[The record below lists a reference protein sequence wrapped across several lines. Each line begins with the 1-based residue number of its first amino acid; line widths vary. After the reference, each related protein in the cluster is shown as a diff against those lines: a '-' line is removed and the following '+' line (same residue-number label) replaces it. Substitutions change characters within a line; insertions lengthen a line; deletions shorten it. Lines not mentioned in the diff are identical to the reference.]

1 MRKSIVFVSIAI
13 IVVGMLTGLRLFASE
28 EPYDGSSSDD
38 GEQSVGKALMEMEH
52 ESDDR
57 VEQLRGEIEAGRLS
71 EADCQIEIEDM
82 VRAIFDNLS
91 RMEEGTGSYLNLA
104 YNCNV
109 IRKLGLGLEDR
120 QDMADAELEL
130 KRDNL
135 TRFTDKVFNYSL
147 DVSAKTEEKADYMQ
161 LSEWA
166 TEIEENLDQE
176 IGRYTDLLYAW
187 YREKGKNKQ

>member
-13 IVVGMLTGLRLFASE
+13 IVVGMLAGLRLFVSE
-28 EPYDGSSSDD
+28 ESYDGSSDD

-57 VEQLRGEIEAGRLS
+57 VEQLCGEIEAGRLS
-71 EADCQIEIEDM
+71 EADCRIEIEDM

-109 IRKLGLGLEDR
+109 IRKLGLRLEDR
-120 QDMADAELEL
+120 PDMTDAELEL

-135 TRFTDKVFNYSL
+135 TRFADKVFNYSL

-166 TEIEENLDQE
+166 AEIEENLDQE

>member
-13 IVVGMLTGLRLFASE
+13 IVVGMLAGLRLFANE
-28 EPYDGSSSDD
+28 EPYDGSSDD
-38 GEQSVGKALMEMEH
+38 GEQSVGKTLMEMEH

-71 EADCQIEIEDM
+71 EADCRIEIEDM
-82 VRAIFDNLS
+82 VRGIFDNLS

-120 QDMADAELEL
+120 PDMADAELEL

-135 TRFTDKVFNYSL
+135 TRFADKVFNYSL

-166 TEIEENLDQE
+166 AEIEENLDQE

-187 YREKGKNKQ
+187 YKEKGKNKQ

>member
-13 IVVGMLTGLRLFASE
+13 IVVGMLAGLRLFASE
-28 EPYDGSSSDD
+28 EPYDGSGSDD

-120 QDMADAELEL
+120 PDMGDGELEL

-135 TRFTDKVFNYSL
+135 TRFADKVFNYSL

-161 LSEWA
+161 LSQWA
-166 TEIEENLDQE
+166 EEIEKNLDQE
-176 IGRYTDLLYAW
+176 VERYTRLVYAW
-187 YREKGKNKQ
+187 YDKNAEDR